1 MSVKISIFGHL
12 TEITGSELELS
23 GIKDSDM
30 LKQYLYEQFPDLQ
43 HKSFAIAV
51 DKKIIQSNTLLNDN
65 AEIALL
71 PPFSGG

>member
-1 MSVKISIFGHL
+1 MSVKISIFGQL

-30 LKQYLYEQFPDLQ
+30 LTQYLYERFPDLQ

-51 DKKIIQSNTLLNDN
+51 DKKVIQSNTLLNN
-65 AEIALL
+65 NTEIALL